1 MAYRLSLSESIF
13 GIHDVFHVSQLRKCQ
28 VDVNQIIDLKEIEL
42 EGDMSYEKLSI
53 HSIEILD
60 QKIKE
65 LRNKMIRLVK
75 LLWRNHYIEEAA
87 WEKEEEMRLLY
98 PALFG

>member
-13 GIHDVFHVSQLRKCQ
+13 GIHDVFNVSQLRKCQ
-28 VDVNQIIDLKEIEL
+28 VDADQIIDLKEIEL
-42 EGDMSYEKLSI
+42 EGDMSYEER
-53 HSIEILD
+53 SIEILD

-65 LRNKMIRLVK
+65 FRNERIQLVK
-75 LLWRNHYIEEAA
+75 LLWRNRYIEEAA